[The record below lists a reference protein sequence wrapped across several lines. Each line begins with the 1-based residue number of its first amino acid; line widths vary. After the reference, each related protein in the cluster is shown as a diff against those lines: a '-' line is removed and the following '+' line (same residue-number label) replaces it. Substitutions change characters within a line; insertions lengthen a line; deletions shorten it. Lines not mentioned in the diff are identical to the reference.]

1 MVNTKVILCGI
12 EMDNPIIPASG
23 TFGFG
28 YEFAELYD
36 INVLGTFSFK
46 GTTREPRFGNPT
58 PRIAEYAGGLLNA
71 VGLQNPGV
79 DAVIETE
86 LPKLKQVFHK
96 PVMANVSGFSVA
108 EYAEVCEKL
117 DAQEQVGW
125 LEVNISCPNVCLLY
139 TSPSPRD

>member
-46 GTTREPRFGNPT
+46 LSL
-58 PRIAEYAGGLLNA
+58 IH
-71 VGLQNPGV
+71 
-79 DAVIETE
+79 I
-86 LPKLKQVFHK
+86 
-96 PVMANVSGFSVA
+96 
-108 EYAEVCEKL
+108 
-117 DAQEQVGW
+117 
-125 LEVNISCPNVCLLY
+125 
-139 TSPSPRD
+139 

>member
-58 PRIAEYAGGLLNA
+58 PRIAEHAEALRAVRQSKQQRNGRRAAMAEQRVKPLVRRSHRGCIPLQSDPSSPLLSK
-71 VGLQNPGV
+71 
-79 DAVIETE
+79 TE
-86 LPKLKQVFHK
+86 AMVFFSFCGIIIALLP
-96 PVMANVSGFSVA
+96 
-108 EYAEVCEKL
+108 
-117 DAQEQVGW
+117 
-125 LEVNISCPNVCLLY
+125 
-139 TSPSPRD
+139 